1 MRWLTLACLL
11 TGCVPVPVH
20 GPQTILHHS
29 LVNYAPQLL
38 DPSNCG
44 TPDDYKLCI
53 TAPGPRPF
61 IPGEPLPDLTQP
73 MPPWEEEPSVP
84 VPSPPPPPNGA

>member
-38 DPSNCG
+38 DRATAARPMITNCV
-44 TPDDYKLCI
+44 
-53 TAPGPRPF
+53 
-61 IPGEPLPDLTQP
+61 LPPQGR
-73 MPPWEEEPSVP
+73 
-84 VPSPPPPPNGA
+84 VPSSLANRCQI